1 MTVVRPNSIAGINSI
16 TVQTGQALNIHDAS
30 GNLIRNI
37 TSSTGISTFQSVEI
51 TKGTGDLTVGV
62 STFFVDNS
70 ATNVGVGTNVPY
82 NNAGTNVHIHSAN
95 TTSEIRFT
103 NSTTGGGNN
112 GGTIQQGGTTLYV
125 SNSEAGNI
133 AFENNGSERVR
144 IDSSGQLVIGSTSG
158 EAKLD
163 VTGGVSISSNGVTVT
178 PSGYDL
184 KIRSNTSKLGI
195 HCDSGAGTPTLE
207 FGTGGSTGCFINDLD
222 ATPMRFGTHNTERMR
237 IRGDGRIS
245 IGSSLAV
252 TGVCTAAAFIPSM
265 GQLSHRNLI
274 INGAM
279 AVNQYG
285 TSSTSSGIKHIDR
298 WAMYAEGANTTLT
311 QSKVD
316 VAAGTAPYQLGFR
329 SAFKILNAGQSNSN
343 VGGDTIRIEQ
353 HIEDQMLARSGWDYK
368 SSSSYLTL
376 SFWVKSS
383 VAQDFVITLM
393 NRSDLGTSD
402 IKTYSQNFTISS
414 ADTWTKITTKI
425 PGSSS
430 LTLDND
436 NTRGLTLA
444 FYMFMGNDDTDGSHT
459 DGAWQAYNGADLA
472 KQQTITWWTTSNSTV
487 EYTGVQLEVGE
498 YATPFEHC
506 GYDNELLRCQRY
518 YQKTDGGGC
527 GVGVCNGTSNG
538 ARIQMDLKTTMRAN
552 PTVSKYGNNIYIY
565 DGSAAVQVSTISQTY
580 GTTHSVEWEFN
591 ALAAG
596 DPLTAGRP
604 VIAYINGSAG
614 GLQMTSEL

>member
-1 MTVVRPNSIAGINSI
+1 MHLTNDEKVRITSAGLVGINSATPNKQLEVQGLDVALRLKS
-16 TVQTGQALNIHDAS
+16 TVATGRIGMEFYDTAAQKGFLGYPSS
-30 GNLIRNI
+30 GN
-37 TSSTGISTFQSVEI
+37 
-51 TKGTGDLTVGV
+51 
-62 STFFVDNS
+62 DNMS
-70 ATNVGVGTNVPY
+70 LQQNEAADFYCYV
-82 NNAGTNVHIHSAN
+82 
-95 TTSEIRFT
+95 
-103 NSTTGGGNN
+103 N
-112 GGTIQQGGTTLYV
+112 GADRL
-125 SNSEAGNI
+125 
-133 AFENNGSERVR
+133 
-144 IDSSGQLVIGSTSG
+144 
-158 EAKLD
+158 
-163 VTGGVSISSNGVTVT
+163 
-178 PSGYDL
+178 
-184 KIRSNTSKLGI
+184 
-195 HCDSGAGTPTLE
+195 
-207 FGTGGSTGCFINDLD
+207 
-222 ATPMRFGTHNTERMR
+222 R
-237 IRGDGRIS
+237 IRADGRTS

-252 TGVCTAAAFIPSM
+252 AGVTTAAAFIPSM

-285 TSSTSSGIKHIDR
+285 TSSTSSGMKHIDR

-353 HIEDQMLARSGWDYK
+353 HIEDQMIARSGWDYK

-506 GYDNELLRCQRY
+506 GYDNELSRCMRY
-518 YQKTDGGGC
+518 YYKLHNADGDQIRLLGYGGG
-527 GVGVCNGTSNG
+527 GTSAG
-538 ARIQMDLKTTMRAN
+538 FILVHKPPMRDT
-552 PTVSKYGNNIYIY
+552 PT
-565 DGSAAVQVSTISQTY
+565 GS
-580 GTTHSVEWEFN
+580 
-591 ALAAG
+591 
-596 DPLTAGRP
+596 LTANTFTYNDGTA
-604 VIAYINGSAG
+604 AYTGSGGWSFNGNRFSTDVNTSTDAGSGAMTGKGLSIYSGGSGTSIELSA
-614 GLQMTSEL
+614 EL